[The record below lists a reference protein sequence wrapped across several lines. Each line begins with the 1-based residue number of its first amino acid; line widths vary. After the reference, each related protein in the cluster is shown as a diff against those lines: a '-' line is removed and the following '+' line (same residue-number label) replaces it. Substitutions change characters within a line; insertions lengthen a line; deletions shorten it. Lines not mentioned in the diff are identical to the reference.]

1 MPWRHLA
8 DADLVCVHVEATDE
22 ASHEGRVDA
31 KIEAL
36 EQIDR
41 HIVAPLAK
49 ALAGYG
55 EHRILITP
63 DHPTP
68 LRTKTHSH
76 GACPLPSPARASRRA
91 GKPTT
96 KSPRLGRPGVRRRL
110 EIDGLLSGARAMSLI
125 VQKFGG
131 TSVADSQ
138 KILAAARKAIR
149 ARQEGNDVLVVVSAM
164 GKNTDLLID
173 LAREI
178 TDEPPAREMDM
189 LLSTGEQ
196 VSVALMAMAIHSL
209 GHQAISLTGAQI
221 GIKTDSTHTKAR
233 IQSISTERIARALAE
248 GKIVIAAG
256 FQGIDEDYNITTLG
270 RGGSDTTAV
279 ALAAVLDADA
289 CEIYTDVD
297 GVYTTDPRLL
307 PEARRMRQ
315 ISYDEMLELASLGAG
330 VMHNR
335 SIEFAKKFSVPIHV
349 RSSFSDVP
357 GTIIVARARIAR
369 PAGGRRRAG
378 QERSPGNDR
387 RRARS
392 AGREPGDFFQDGGP
406 SDHGRHDRAE
416 RRCRRHRRHFV
427 YGRARRTASRRCRRR
442 KRRPTNCDARGV
454 SHDDDVAKVSVVG
467 RGMATANR
475 RRPANVPRPGR
486 CRHEHPDDQ
495 HQRDQDFGPG
505 RRAARRP
512 APCEPCIRR
521 SSLDREPAAAAR
533 RAGTA
538 DRTAGAAAE
547 IAMAIVAR
555 LQRMEDLTIDEITLD
570 EQQGRLT
577 ISGVADK
584 PGHRRR
590 DFRRRGR
597 RRHLCRHDR
606 AKLWR
611 WQQSQPELHRAANAV
626 RGRQGGC

>member
-1 MPWRHLA
+1 MITAVDLLRGLAKLLGWKCIEVPGATGYLDTDYAAKGRYAVAALA
-8 DADLVCVHVEATDE
+8 DNDLVCVHVEATDE
-22 ASHEGRVDA
+22 ASHEGRADA

-36 EQIDR
+36 EQIDQ

-49 ALAGYG
+49 ALASYG
-55 EHRILITP
+55 DYRILITP

-76 GACPLPSPARASRRA
+76 GAVPLVIAGTGICAGRANLRRGCRRPLAA
-91 GKPTT
+91 GF
-96 KSPRLGRPGVRRRL
+96 RRRM
-110 EIDGLLSGARAMSLI
+110 EIDGLLSGSSGMSLI

-138 KILAAARKAIR
+138 KILGAARRAIR

-164 GKNTDLLID
+164 GQNTDLLID

-279 ALAAVLDADA
+279 ALAAVLNAAA

-297 GVYTTDPRLL
+297 GVYTTDPRVL

-349 RSSFSDVP
+349 RSSFSDVA
-357 GTIIVARARIAR
+357 GTIIGGRARIAR
-369 PAGGRRRAG
+369 SAGRRRGAG
-378 QERSPGNDR
+378 QERSSSDDR

-392 AGREPGDFFQDGGP
+392 AGSQPGDFFEVGRS
-406 SDHGRHDRAE
+406 SDYGRHDRAE
-416 RRCRRHRRHFV
+416 RRCRRHRRYFV
-427 YGRARRTASRRCRRR
+427 YGRARRTSVGIAS
-442 KRRPTNCDARGV
+442 
-454 SHDDDVAKVSVVG
+454 
-467 RGMATANR
+467 
-475 RRPANVPRPGR
+475 
-486 CRHEHPDDQ
+486 
-495 HQRDQDFGPG
+495 
-505 RRAARRP
+505 
-512 APCEPCIRR
+512 
-521 SSLDREPAAAAR
+521 
-533 RAGTA
+533 
-538 DRTAGAAAE
+538 GA
-547 IAMAIVAR
+547 
-555 LQRMEDLTIDEITLD
+555 
-570 EQQGRLT
+570 
-577 ISGVADK
+577 
-584 PGHRRR
+584 
-590 DFRRRGR
+590 RGR
-597 RRHLCRHDR
+597 RRT
-606 AKLWR
+606 A
-611 WQQSQPELHRAANAV
+611 
-626 RGRQGGC
+626 RQARFA